1 MPVARDGGSRHTA
14 RGTAALGMASRAFA
28 RAALSGTAA
37 GVPFAARDAFRAR
50 RWPACP
56 TDDGAI
62 ARVLSNGPM
71 ATLGVRAGATTRA
84 PSSSRGFVD
93 LAGRARELRDAAR
106 SRLDA
111 ARAAPH
117 ALREAARSRARANL
131 ASLLGPRAAQIVM
144 SRGVDLNPAN
154 HARRAAVAARAFAFR
169 HRTPIAV
176 VFGGAATIATW
187 HSSLY
192 AIDFFARG
200 APRDP
205 AVELA
210 TLGLSITF
218 VTLGSRSLRRRAF
231 ADPDVVH
238 AAIVRRVENHAG
250 LREVLGAPLRA
261 PSSVVAATSGGE
273 WIWRRRDE
281 LACWPRWRAH
291 KIHLAFPLVGT
302 KKTGMVT
309 VEANKVRTGYAYK
322 TIVVDVA
329 ANDGGEHRVHLAGG
343 ATRRAAAEAIGPSL
357 RAPLEAMLSEAYERE
372 RAREEEEE
380 AAAARRAAEDA
391 AEASRPG
398 SLDRG
403 GGMTSAERAWDYVA
417 DVAHASRRA
426 AARARDVARG
436 MWASRRRA

>member
-14 RGTAALGMASRAFA
+14 RERRPSPRWRPGRS
-28 RAALSGTAA
+28 
-37 GVPFAARDAFRAR
+37 RAR
-50 RWPACP
+50 RCRAPPLACLSRRATRFARGVGP
-56 TDDGAI
+56 RGDGRRRDRARLVERTGGDFGCSRGRDDAGAVVL
-62 ARVLSNGPM
+62 ARVRR
-71 ATLGVRAGATTRA
+71 LGR
-84 PSSSRGFVD
+84 S
-93 LAGRARELRDAAR
+93 RARELRDAAR

-111 ARAAPH
+111 ARAAPRAPRGG
-117 ALREAARSRARANL
+117 ALARARQPRV
-131 ASLLGPRAAQIVM
+131 ASRTPRRATVK

-154 HARRAAVAARAFAFR
+154 HARRAAVAARAPAFR

-200 APRDP
+200 APGRSRRRTRD
-205 AVELA
+205 AR
-210 TLGLSITF
+210 LSITF

-250 LREVLGAPLRA
+250 LREVLDARVASAVGASPRRRA
-261 PSSVVAATSGGE
+261 A
-273 WIWRRRDE
+273 WIWRRRGRL
-281 LACWPRWRAH
+281 LASLARAQNPPRVPTRGH
-291 KIHLAFPLVGT
+291 EKNRDGDCGGET
-302 KKTGMVT
+302 
-309 VEANKVRTGYAYK
+309 VRTGYAYK

-329 ANDGGEHRVHLAGG
+329 DERRGAN
-343 ATRRAAAEAIGPSL
+343 TRRGRGGRARSRRRRIEAIGPSL

-380 AAAARRAAEDA
+380 AAAARPRGGGR

>member
-1 MPVARDGGSRHTA
+1 MALVALRH
-14 RGTAALGMASRAFA
+14 RL
-28 RAALSGTAA
+28 
-37 GVPFAARDAFRAR
+37 FRAR
-50 RWPACP
+50 R
-56 TDDGAI
+56 
-62 ARVLSNGPM
+62 
-71 ATLGVRAGATTRA
+71 
-84 PSSSRGFVD
+84 
-93 LAGRARELRDAAR
+93 
-106 SRLDA
+106 
-111 ARAAPH
+111 
-117 ALREAARSRARANL
+117 
-131 ASLLGPRAAQIVM
+131 
-144 SRGVDLNPAN
+144 
-154 HARRAAVAARAFAFR
+154 
-169 HRTPIAV
+169 
-176 VFGGAATIATW
+176 
-187 HSSLY
+187 
-192 AIDFFARG
+192 
-200 APRDP
+200 PRDP

-343 ATRRAAAEAIGPSL
+343 ATRG
-357 RAPLEAMLSEAYERE
+357 
-372 RAREEEEE
+372 
-380 AAAARRAAEDA
+380 ARR
-391 AEASRPG
+391 
-398 SLDRG
+398 
-403 GGMTSAERAWDYVA
+403 
-417 DVAHASRRA
+417 
-426 AARARDVARG
+426 
-436 MWASRRRA
+436 RRRSVRRFERR

>member
-56 TDDGAI
+56 TDDGVI

-117 ALREAARSRARANL
+117 ALREAARSRARARHL
-131 ASLLGPRAAQIVM
+131 ASLLGPRAAQTVM

-176 VFGGAATIATW
+176 VFGGAAP
-187 HSSLY
+187 SR
-192 AIDFFARG
+192 RG
-200 APRDP
+200 TRRSTPSTFSRAPREIP
-205 AVELA
+205 PVELA

-261 PSSVVAATSGGE
+261 PSASS
-273 WIWRRRDE
+273 
-281 LACWPRWRAH
+281 PR
-291 KIHLAFPLVGT
+291 
-302 KKTGMVT
+302 
-309 VEANKVRTGYAYK
+309 
-322 TIVVDVA
+322 
-329 ANDGGEHRVHLAGG
+329 
-343 ATRRAAAEAIGPSL
+343 RRAASGSG
-357 RAPLEAMLSEAYERE
+357 
-372 RAREEEEE
+372 
-380 AAAARRAAEDA
+380 EDA
-391 AEASRPG
+391 
-398 SLDRG
+398 
-403 GGMTSAERAWDYVA
+403 TS
-417 DVAHASRRA
+417 
-426 AARARDVARG
+426 
-436 MWASRRRA
+436 

>member
-28 RAALSGTAA
+28 RAPLSGTAA

-56 TDDGAI
+56 TDDGVI

-117 ALREAARSRARANL
+117 ALREARARAR
-131 ASLLGPRAAQIVM
+131 APTSRRFSDPAPRRRSCPAGSTSTPPTTPVAPPSPRA
-144 SRGVDLNPAN
+144 R
-154 HARRAAVAARAFAFR
+154 FAFR

-218 VTLGSRSLRRRAF
+218 VTLGGRYVRRRAF

-250 LREVLGAPLRA
+250 LREVLGAAELAA
-261 PSSVVAATSGGE
+261 PSASSPRRQAASGSGE
-273 WIWRRRDE
+273 DADE

-329 ANDGGEHRVHLAGG
+329 ANDGGEHRVHLAGRRDG
-343 ATRRAAAEAIGPSL
+343 RAAAEAIGPSL

-380 AAAARRAAEDA
+380 AAAARR
-391 AEASRPG
+391 
-398 SLDRG
+398 
-403 GGMTSAERAWDYVA
+403 
-417 DVAHASRRA
+417 
-426 AARARDVARG
+426 
-436 MWASRRRA
+436 SRRRTPRRRRGRDRWTGAGG